1 MMPMR
6 NFVALLLACVI
17 PSIGFAAPAPKVDIA
32 DTKHLATPLPMPYD
46 EKADANAAVDGAFA
60 RAKTSGKR
68 VMIEMGANWCSDCRI
83 LAGVFAIP
91 QAKKFVD
98 DNFEVAHVDV
108 GRFDHNQQIPAR
120 FHAKVNGIPWI
131 VVAEPDGKVLA
142 SGYEITDGHHK
153 TPQSMVDWLATWTK

>member
-1 MMPMR
+1 MKTLTLIL
-6 NFVALLLACVI
+6 FALAI
-17 PSIGFAAPAPKVDIA
+17 PAAGLAAPAPKVAID
-32 DTKHLATPLPMPYD
+32 DTKHLATPLPLPYD
-46 EKADANAAVDGAFA
+46 EKADANAAVDEAFA

-83 LAGVFAIP
+83 LAGVMAIP
-91 QAKKFVD
+91 EVTKFIS
-98 DNFEVAHVDV
+98 DNFETAHVDV

-142 SGYEITDGHHK
+142 SNYEITDGNHK
-153 TPQSMVDWLATWTK
+153 TPQSMVDWLARWTK